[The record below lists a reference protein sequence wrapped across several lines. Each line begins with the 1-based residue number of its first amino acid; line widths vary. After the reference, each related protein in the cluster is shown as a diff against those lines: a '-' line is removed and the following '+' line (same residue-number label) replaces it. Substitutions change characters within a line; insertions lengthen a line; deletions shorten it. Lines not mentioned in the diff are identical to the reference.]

1 MTPLLIVKTKN
12 GFVVME
18 FPGDIPTTALDSLM
32 VAANLRGSYSYGK
45 DGLLGIVEEHFTE
58 TPKAAAE

>member
-12 GFVVME
+12 GFAVME
-18 FPGDIPTTALDSLM
+18 FPGEIPPAALDSLM
-32 VAANLRGSYSYGK
+32 VAASLRGSYSYSK

-58 TPKAAAE
+58 APKAAE